1 MINPT
6 ISQTLADFYRLGLR
20 ETVEII
26 KLQILDKLDT
36 RFLLKLKNEA
46 HACGG
51 IVDYP
56 TYGSGLE
63 FHVDEI
69 KKILKTRGHIMNKH
83 EAKEARRKRANQ
95 RRGQGK
101 SRNR

>member
-1 MINPT
+1 MIKKT
-6 ISQTLADFYRLGLR
+6 TAQVLEDFYLLGLR

-26 KLQILDKLDT
+26 KLQILDKFDT
-36 RFLLKLKNEA
+36 RFLLKLKKEA
-46 HACGG
+46 YTCGG
-51 IVDYP
+51 IVGYP
-56 TYGSGLE
+56 TFDTGIE
-63 FHVDEI
+63 FHVEEI
-69 KKILKTRGHIMNKH
+69 KKILKNRGHIMNKH